1 MEERRRR
8 RGREEKFRGEKRTF
22 WFKLHMGPWDRTR
35 KSGENGNRRQRGNDG
50 KNGGEE
56 EVMEKKKK
64 KERNRKK
71 RRREDKIMGGK
82 GK

>member
-64 KERNRKK
+64 KKGERNRKK
-71 RRREDKIMGGK
+71 KKKEKRG
-82 GK
+82 

>member
-35 KSGENGNRRQRGNDG
+35 KSGENGNRRKRGNDG

-64 KERNRKK
+64 KKGERNRKK
-71 RRREDKIMGGK
+71 KKK
-82 GK
+82 GEERIK

>member
-35 KSGENGNRRQRGNDG
+35 KSGENGNRRKGGNDG

-64 KERNRKK
+64 KKGERNRKK
-71 RRREDKIMGGK
+71 KKK
-82 GK
+82 GEERIK

>member
-64 KERNRKK
+64 GERNRKK
-71 RRREDKIMGGK
+71 KKKEKRG
-82 GK
+82 

>member
-35 KSGENGNRRQRGNDG
+35 KSGENGNRRKRGNDG
-50 KNGGEE
+50 NNGGEE

-64 KERNRKK
+64 GERNRKK
-71 RRREDKIMGGK
+71 KKK
-82 GK
+82 GEERIK

>member
-35 KSGENGNRRQRGNDG
+35 KSGENGNRRKGGNDG

-64 KERNRKK
+64 GERNRKK
-71 RRREDKIMGGK
+71 KKK
-82 GK
+82 GEERIK